1 MSKIKKLTDNDL
13 TIISEAFSR
22 IVEEEL
28 SNNISS
34 KELINEDITIDVS
47 YEDEQLDVSLDIAVD
62 VDALS
67 DVEKDNIV
75 KITDAAFVKFDQYI
89 DENFRE

>member
-1 MSKIKKLTDNDL
+1 MSNLKKLNDNDL
-13 TIISEAFSR
+13 NIIVEAFSR

-34 KELINEDITIDVS
+34 KEVINEDIDIDVS
-47 YEDEQLDVSLDIAVD
+47 YEDEQLDVNLDVNVD

-67 DVEKDNIV
+67 EVEKENIE
-75 KITDAAFVKFDQYI
+75 KIIDIAFEKLDHYI